1 MSPAAPEATNRAST
15 TPRRDGVARFA
26 GRGGE
31 VATATGRTPRIDA
44 DPKEASRWRPDP
56 ARGRPQPPGPSGAR
70 NRSGPGGVTTTR
82 HRYGRVS
89 MRLGR
94 AAVGVALVAMVIV
107 AGCSADRDSGGG
119 GGSAGGGG
127 PGAAAGHP
135 AAPRDGQ
142 PAPGPPAGQGG

>member
-1 MSPAAPEATNRAST
+1 MSPAAPEATNRTST

-56 ARGRPQPPGPSGAR
+56 ASGRPQPPGPSRAR

-119 GGSAGGGG
+119 GGAAGGGAPVG
-127 PGAAAGHP
+127 PGAPP
-135 AAPRDGQ
+135 AAAR
-142 PAPGPPAGQGG
+142 AEPPA